1 MKYLSLLL
9 LLFTLT
15 GCVAAAIG
23 GAALVTAVVLHDRRS
38 SGAIIDD
45 NAIEIKS
52 LFKFQD
58 DQAIGDDSHI
68 NVASHN
74 GIALITG
81 EVPDKALADHIT
93 WLIEAVSGV
102 KKVYNELQ
110 IARPSSLESRRND
123 ILLKSRVVFALLQI
137 EEHPDFDPSRVKVI
151 SENGTVFLM
160 GLITKAESDA
170 VADVARRVP
179 DVKGV
184 IKIFEYVD

>member
-1 MKYLSLLL
+1 MKPLTLLL

-52 LFKFQD
+52 LFKIQD
-58 DQAIGDDSHI
+58 DQAIGEDSHI
-68 NVASHN
+68 NIESQN
-74 GIALITG
+74 GIVLVTG
-81 EVPDKALADHIT
+81 EIPDKALADHIT
-93 WLIEAVSGV
+93 WLIEGVTGV
-102 KKVYNELQ
+102 KTVYNELE
-110 IARPSSLESRRND
+110 ITTPSSFESRRSD

-151 SENGTVFLM
+151 TENGTVFLM
-160 GLITKAESDA
+160 GLIKKMEGDA
-170 VADVARRVP
+170 VADVARRVSN
-179 DVKGV
+179 VKSV